1 MDMSDH
7 SHTSSDST
15 SSTDTSMDSMMS
27 MSMGTF
33 HWSSSGDAI
42 FFDSWMPK
50 SESAYI
56 GTCIGLFVFAILSRG
71 MMAIETYFVAW
82 ISMRFN
88 KVHENDRGLS
98 EAPFDLTAKHNAHPK
113 DCGNEESG
121 QSELSRASV
130 SYSIKRPVYPSRL
143 TMPVVPPF
151 VWHTDTVRSFLT
163 AFASFINYL
172 LMLVVMTGNGGY
184 FIVVIVGIFVGE
196 MAFGRFRS
204 LGGFRDDHCS

>member
-1 MDMSDH
+1 MSDH

-88 KVHENDRGLS
+88 KVHENDQ
-98 EAPFDLTAKHNAHPK
+98 
-113 DCGNEESG
+113 SG